1 MTLKDHLRSLGDK
14 EFLEEL
20 ANSEPRAKTENEG
33 KEDRTHQVELAEE
46 APAETSSMPGEAE
59 APSPKMKPTAKI
71 SGQNPADGRTAKG
84 FVVDNNGSIATNLHL
99 VQAAE
104 KIRVEFASGDVFLG
118 RVSKT
123 DEARDLALVKVPGAT
138 PVFGQMGSTAGLD
151 VGDTVLVLAKAVSA
165 TGQMVQ
171 ATVCALR
178 RINGTL
184 YIQVDQTLNNQDS
197 GSPFTDQDG
206 KILGIS
212 NVRAGDSTPDVGF
225 AVSVAELKSF
235 ISG

>member
-1 MTLKDHLRSLGDK
+1 MALKDHLRSLGDK

-138 PVFGQMGSTAGLD
+138 PVFGQMG
-151 VGDTVLVLAKAVSA
+151 DTVLVLAKAVSA